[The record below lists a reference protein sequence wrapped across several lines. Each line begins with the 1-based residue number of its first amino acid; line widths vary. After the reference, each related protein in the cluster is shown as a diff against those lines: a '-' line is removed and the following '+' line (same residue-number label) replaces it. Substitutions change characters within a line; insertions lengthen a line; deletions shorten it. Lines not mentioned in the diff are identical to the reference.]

1 MNNLRKIRNEKGIT
15 LERLSRLTGLNIQT
29 IHRIETGFT
38 PIKAVKLGTLIDIA
52 NALGCNVAD
61 LVGDD
66 LSKSVE
72 IKTSIKV
79 L

>member
-1 MNNLRKIRNEKGIT
+1 MNNLRKIRKEKGIT
-15 LERLSRLTGLNIQT
+15 LERLARTSGVFIQT
-29 IHRIETGFT
+29 IQKIETDYT
-38 PIKAVKLGTLIDIA
+38 PIKAVKLGTLIDLA
-52 NALGCNVAD
+52 NALGVNVAD